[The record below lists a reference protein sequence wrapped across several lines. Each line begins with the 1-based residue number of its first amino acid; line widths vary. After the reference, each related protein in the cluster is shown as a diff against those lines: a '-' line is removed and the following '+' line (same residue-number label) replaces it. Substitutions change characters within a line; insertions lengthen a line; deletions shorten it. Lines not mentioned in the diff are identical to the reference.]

1 MRASWS
7 RIVTAISAAAVLAA
21 SVGLPGTLVGRK
33 GERPVGV
40 AAPPVVAHT
49 VVPAAPVP
57 AGAAPSPGPAGR
69 ASELDSHRSKADVA
83 ARGSRTEEAEA
94 PPSPCSQRPDRHLLF
109 EAGERLRR
117 PEPHAHRPARPE
129 QVL

>member
-33 GERPVGV
+33 GEHSVGV
-40 AAPPVVAHT
+40 AAPPVVVHT

-57 AGAAPSPGPAGR
+57 VGAAPSPGLRARPAAGGELVAVR
-69 ASELDSHRSKADVA
+69 IPGATPRSAAAPHPDASEQLTRPAPKPTSPISPP
-83 ARGSRTEEAEA
+83 A
-94 PPSPCSQRPDRHLLF
+94 PP
-109 EAGERLRR
+109 
-117 PEPHAHRPARPE
+117 PA
-129 QVL
+129 

>member
-33 GERPVGV
+33 GEHSVGV
-40 AAPPVVAHT
+40 AAPPVVVHS

-57 AGAAPSPGPAGR
+57 VARPPASLGRVTPRSDLVAVSIPVAAPRAAAPLHPAAPSG
-69 ASELDSHRSKADVA
+69 L
-83 ARGSRTEEAEA
+83 T
-94 PPSPCSQRPDRHLLF
+94 
-109 EAGERLRR
+109 
-117 PEPHAHRPARPE
+117 RPAPKPTAPAPTPTPAPA
-129 QVL
+129 LPPAA

>member
-33 GERPVGV
+33 GEHSVGV
-40 AAPPVVAHT
+40 AAPPVVLHS

-57 AGAAPSPGPAGR
+57 VGAEHPPASAAPDAAAGG
-69 ASELDSHRSKADVA
+69 ELVAVRIPVA
-83 ARGSRTEEAEA
+83 APRAAA
-94 PPSPCSQRPDRHLLF
+94 PRHPAASSHLTRP
-109 EAGERLRR
+109 
-117 PEPHAHRPARPE
+117 
-129 QVL
+129 